1 MRTSIYKIIEN
12 TPEFKT
18 NILTWAQQFREI
30 VFLDSNDFPDQYSSY
45 DCVLAIDAFTSIK
58 TDYHNAFEDL
68 KQYQQ
73 TTRDWLFGY
82 LSYELKNNVE
92 DLKSSN
98 EDGLNFPELFFFQPK
113 KLFLLKDNSLEIC
126 YFNKIGFNFFIA
138 HIQITNF

>member
-1 MRTSIYKIIEN
+1 MRTSIYKTIEN
-12 TPEFKT
+12 AAEFKT
-18 NILTWAQQFREI
+18 KILTWAQQFREI

-92 DLKSSN
+92 NLKSSN
-98 EDGLNFPELFFFQPK
+98 EDGLNFPELFFF
-113 KLFLLKDNSLEIC
+113 
-126 YFNKIGFNFFIA
+126 
-138 HIQITNF
+138 

>member
-18 NILTWAQQFREI
+18 KILIWAQQFREI

-98 EDGLNFPELFFFQPK
+98 EKSSGNGKP
-113 KLFLLKDNSLEIC
+113 SL
-126 YFNKIGFNFFIA
+126 
-138 HIQITNF
+138 

>member
-18 NILTWAQQFREI
+18 KILIWAQQFREI

-58 TDYHNAFEDL
+58 TDFHNAFEDL

-92 DLKSSN
+92 NLKSSN
-98 EDGLNFPELFFFQPK
+98 EDGLNFPELFFF
-113 KLFLLKDNSLEIC
+113 
-126 YFNKIGFNFFIA
+126 
-138 HIQITNF
+138 